1 MTDRL
6 AEWRLTLRGLAR
18 NPLFTLV
25 TVATLALGIGST
37 TAVYSFVDGI
47 VLSPLGYRS
56 PDRLAVG
63 HLHIPQFAEQAPV
76 VPTSLRV
83 LDAWRG
89 GCRSTCL
96 DVAGLSQ
103 PFQSVTDPGE
113 GPAETLRGVRVTP
126 GFFDLLGAEPLL
138 GRVFRSGEG
147 GPGRARVAVLTH
159 GLWQRRYGGDP
170 AVLGRTF
177 SIGGDQVEVVGVL
190 PEGFRSFRLS
200 DLYPIDTGFG
210 VPEFY
215 EPLFYTAEE
224 AAQDVPFGWV
234 ALIRLADAVTQSQV
248 VAELDAL
255 VSAAYAESTIQ
266 PTTVLR
272 TLQGQVI
279 GEASQPLWLM
289 LGAVVTMLL
298 VASLNVANLLGTRW
312 LERRRDLAVRQ
323 ALGATRGDAVRRAAR
338 ESLALAL
345 VGGLAGLA
353 VADLLL
359 RALLTTVPASVPR
372 LDEVGLDGRV
382 LAGALLVTLA
392 TGAFCALTP
401 AWQSSRTD
409 PIEAL
414 KRDGRSGRRQG
425 RIPGLLVG
433 VQTVAGITLVAAAG
447 LLLTSFWQVL
457 GVERGFDVD
466 RALAADVRLP
476 STRYSEDQERLSFY
490 DQLLERLADS
500 PGVVATGW
508 SQRLPLEGVAYVQIL
523 SRDDDTRPEL
533 QRPLANLFLASPDY
547 PRALGL
553 SLAEGRFYTD
563 ADRERN
569 VIVVSETTARRFW
582 PGESPLGRRVSLG
595 QEGEI
600 HEVVGV
606 MRDGHLLDLEGEDGL
621 VAYLPHWDQPLG
633 LGTVVV
639 RADVPAAAMTET
651 LRAAVAAV
659 DPAVEDRR
667 FQLSL
672 TGAFALVGLL
682 LVGLGVYGVVAS
694 TVAQRRGEPAVRLA
708 LGATLGRLF
717 SGVLGQGLRPV
728 LIGLV
733 AGLASAVVTGRAL
746 AALLFDV
753 APADPV
759 VLSGAVAVMLV
770 VAVLACLVPAFRA
783 VRTSPL
789 LVLKAE

>member
-1 MTDRL
+1 
-6 AEWRLTLRGLAR
+6 
-18 NPLFTLV
+18 
-25 TVATLALGIGST
+25 
-37 TAVYSFVDGI
+37 
-47 VLSPLGYRS
+47 
-56 PDRLAVG
+56 
-63 HLHIPQFAEQAPV
+63 
-76 VPTSLRV
+76 
-83 LDAWRG
+83 
-89 GCRSTCL
+89 
-96 DVAGLSQ
+96 
-103 PFQSVTDPGE
+103 
-113 GPAETLRGVRVTP
+113 
-126 GFFDLLGAEPLL
+126 
-138 GRVFRSGEG
+138 
-147 GPGRARVAVLTH
+147 RARVAVLTH

-476 STRYSEDQERLSFY
+476 STRYSEDQER
-490 DQLLERLADS
+490 
-500 PGVVATGW
+500 
-508 SQRLPLEGVAYVQIL
+508 
-523 SRDDDTRPEL
+523 
-533 QRPLANLFLASPDY
+533 
-547 PRALGL
+547 
-553 SLAEGRFYTD
+553 
-563 ADRERN
+563 
-569 VIVVSETTARRFW
+569 
-582 PGESPLGRRVSLG
+582 
-595 QEGEI
+595 
-600 HEVVGV
+600 
-606 MRDGHLLDLEGEDGL
+606 
-621 VAYLPHWDQPLG
+621 
-633 LGTVVV
+633 
-639 RADVPAAAMTET
+639 
-651 LRAAVAAV
+651 
-659 DPAVEDRR
+659 
-667 FQLSL
+667 
-672 TGAFALVGLL
+672 
-682 LVGLGVYGVVAS
+682 
-694 TVAQRRGEPAVRLA
+694 
-708 LGATLGRLF
+708 
-717 SGVLGQGLRPV
+717 
-728 LIGLV
+728 
-733 AGLASAVVTGRAL
+733 
-746 AALLFDV
+746 
-753 APADPV
+753 
-759 VLSGAVAVMLV
+759 
-770 VAVLACLVPAFRA
+770 
-783 VRTSPL
+783 
-789 LVLKAE
+789 